1 MLTAPMNKNTMQRIA
16 ERIERQQD
24 DEAWAA
30 QNGVQIHA
38 CEDGDWMAM
47 AKGRAFGGRTIHEAI
62 GSLRRAIE

>member
-1 MLTAPMNKNTMQRIA
+1 MLTSTMDTNTMHRIA
-16 ERIERQQD
+16 KRIEQQQD